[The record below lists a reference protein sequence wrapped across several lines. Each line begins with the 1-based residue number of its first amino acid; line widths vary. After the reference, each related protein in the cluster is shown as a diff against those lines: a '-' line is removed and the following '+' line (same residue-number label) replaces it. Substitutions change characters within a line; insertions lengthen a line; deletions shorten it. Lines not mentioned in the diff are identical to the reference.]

1 MNTDQLLLGIRS
13 DVERDAV
20 GTFPLWAFPV
30 KVQGIIMDLVTY
42 QGFRIEYIAT
52 AMLSAAATIIGN
64 SCKLEAEGSWVV
76 PCSLYF
82 ILVGRP
88 GLGKTPPI
96 DAAFKPIRG
105 IDADRLAKYKVERE
119 AYRRTK
125 DSDNPLSEPK
135 FRQILVSDATIES
148 LKQRLEANPNGVGD
162 VYDEIVAWFNSASRN
177 NSSLIE
183 DVLSIYSGTPIMVT
197 RATVPDPIYV
207 EHPCLNIIGTT
218 QTTRI
223 KELII
228 KGFLDNGLLDRFQFA
243 YPENQ
248 KANHVKALEDW
259 QRKAI
264 ADALG
269 KWRDIIMKL
278 MALAVEDS
286 EGNIVPN
293 YLTLTDEARTHF
305 INWWNHDIVDA
316 VNAIEDENDVKSRTM
331 KRNNNT
337 YRMALVLQV
346 LRHVCGE
353 AEIQQVDI
361 TSIKAAIALNQF
373 YEDCYDKI
381 MAVNTAG
388 KLNVSELKVLDQL
401 PQEFATPQ
409 ILEICLKQG
418 MSERSAYDY
427 LKRLQQWKLIRKV
440 RHGVYQKV

>member
-1 MNTDQLLLGIRS
+1 MNTDQLLLDIRS
-13 DVERDAV
+13 DVEREVV
-20 GTFPLWAFPV
+20 GKFPIWAFPF

-42 QGFRIEYIAT
+42 QGFRIEYFAT

-105 IDADRLAKYKVERE
+105 IDADRLAKYKVEYE
-119 AYRRTK
+119 LYRRSK
-125 DSDNPLSEPK
+125 ESENPLPEPK
-135 FRQILVSDATIES
+135 FHQILVPDATIES
-148 LKQRLEANPNGVGD
+148 LKQKLEINPNGVCD
-162 VYDEIVAWFNSASRN
+162 FYDELIAWFNSAARN

-183 DVLSIYSGTPIMVT
+183 DLLSIYSGTPIVVT
-197 RATVPDPIYV
+197 RATVKDPIFV

-218 QTTRI
+218 QTTRVR
-223 KELII
+223 ELIS
-228 KGFLDNGLLDRFQFA
+228 KGLLDNGLLDRFQFA
-243 YPENQ
+243 FPDNQ
-248 KANHVKALEDW
+248 KLNYAKDLEEW

-264 ADALG
+264 ADALE

-278 MALAVEDS
+278 VALTVEDS
-286 EGNIVPN
+286 DGYIVPN

-305 INWWNHDIVDA
+305 IHWWNHDIVDA
-316 VNAIEDENDVKSRTM
+316 VNAIEDEADVKSRTM

-337 YRMALVLQV
+337 YRMALVLQI

-353 AEIQQVDI
+353 ADMQQVDI
-361 TSIKAAIALNQF
+361 TSIKSAIALNQF

-381 MAVNTAG
+381 MALNMSG
-388 KLNVSELKVLDQL
+388 QLNVNEMKILDQL
-401 PQEFATPQ
+401 PQEFTSSQ
-409 ILEICLKQG
+409 IQEVCVKQQ
-418 MSERSAYDY
+418 MSERSVYDY

-440 RHGVYQKV
+440 RHGVYQKI